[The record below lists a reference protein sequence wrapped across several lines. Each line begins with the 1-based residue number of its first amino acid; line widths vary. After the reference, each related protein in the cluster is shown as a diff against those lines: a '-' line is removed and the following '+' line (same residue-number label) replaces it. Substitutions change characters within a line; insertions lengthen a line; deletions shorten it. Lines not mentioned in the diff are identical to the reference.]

1 MDTNQSQNYLFAA
14 LVSLNFRLFHEGAER
29 IEGSCKDN
37 IDMIKEGG
45 FACVTED
52 LSAKSIYSSDFT
64 KTGKCNF
71 YVTEPVKTFNY
82 GMTFP
87 VSCSLEFF
95 TTSKSESHSR
105 RGARTSKNSTSTS
118 AS

>member
-1 MDTNQSQNYLFAA
+1 MLIS
-14 LVSLNFRLFHEGAER
+14 RLFHEGAER
-29 IEGSCKDN
+29 IEGSCRDN
-37 IDMIKEGG
+37 MDMIKEGG

-64 KTGKCNF
+64 NTGKCNF

-87 VSCSLEFF
+87 VSCSLKFLPQVNL
-95 TTSKSESHSR
+95 SHIPEGEPTHQR
-105 RGARTSKNSTSTS
+105 V
-118 AS
+118 

>member
-1 MDTNQSQNYLFAA
+1 MLIS
-14 LVSLNFRLFHEGAER
+14 RLFHEGAER
-29 IEGSCKDN
+29 IEGSCRDN
-37 IDMIKEGG
+37 MDMIKEGG

-64 KTGKCNF
+64 NTGKCNF

-87 VSCSLEFF
+87 VSCFL
-95 TTSKSESHSR
+95 
-105 RGARTSKNSTSTS
+105 
-118 AS
+118 

>member
-1 MDTNQSQNYLFAA
+1 MLIS
-14 LVSLNFRLFHEGAER
+14 RLFHEGAER
-29 IEGSCKDN
+29 IEGSCRDN
-37 IDMIKEGG
+37 MDMIKEGG

-64 KTGKCNF
+64 NTGKCNF

-87 VSCSLEFF
+87 VSCSLKFLPQVNL
-95 TTSKSESHSR
+95 SHIPEGEPTHQR
-105 RGARTSKNSTSTS
+105 I
-118 AS
+118 